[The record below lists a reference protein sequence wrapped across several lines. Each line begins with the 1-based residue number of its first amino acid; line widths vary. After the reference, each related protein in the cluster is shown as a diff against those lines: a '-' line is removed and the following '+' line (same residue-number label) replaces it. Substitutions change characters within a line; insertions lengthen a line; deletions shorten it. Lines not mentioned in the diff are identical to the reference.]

1 MSTTDAKNFLDAIDT
16 DASLRGQLK
25 GAIDGI
31 VQTAQQNGYNV
42 TADDLRQELRQRWG
56 MTSAPNYQSDPD
68 TCFFA

>member
-1 MSTTDAKNFLDAIDT
+1 MSATDAKNFLDAIDT
-16 DASLRGQLK
+16 SSDLRSKLK
-25 GAIDGI
+25 GAFESI

-42 TADDLRQELRQRWG
+42 SADDLREELRQRWG

>member
-16 DASLRGQLK
+16 NATLRSQLK
-25 GAIDGI
+25 GAVESI

-42 TADDLRQELRQRWG
+42 SADDLRQELRQRWG
-56 MTSAPNYQSDPD
+56 MTSAPNYQADPD